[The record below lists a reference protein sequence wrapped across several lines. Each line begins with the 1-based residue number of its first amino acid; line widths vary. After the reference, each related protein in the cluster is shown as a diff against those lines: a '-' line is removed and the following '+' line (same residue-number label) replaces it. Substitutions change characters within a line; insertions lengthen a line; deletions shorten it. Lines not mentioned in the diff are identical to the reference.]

1 MGFLITCCEKSFCCS
16 YTAWNELMRKIMEA
30 THIYLYNQLELNKET
45 EDETFNA
52 NKIHIEKLM
61 RATNPKN
68 DFYIENYMKIAR
80 ERKYRTAMDYFKAD
94 GLSSLTI
101 GTNKQLL
108 PPEDAYKVI
117 ILLDAIRP
125 IMKNLIEY
133 YDDTDLIEVFQES
146 WNEKENIVIG

>member
-1 MGFLITCCEKSFCCS
+1 
-16 YTAWNELMRKIMEA
+16 
-30 THIYLYNQLELNKET
+30 
-45 EDETFNA
+45 
-52 NKIHIEKLM
+52 
-61 RATNPKN
+61 
-68 DFYIENYMKIAR
+68 
-80 ERKYRTAMDYFKAD
+80 MDYFKAD